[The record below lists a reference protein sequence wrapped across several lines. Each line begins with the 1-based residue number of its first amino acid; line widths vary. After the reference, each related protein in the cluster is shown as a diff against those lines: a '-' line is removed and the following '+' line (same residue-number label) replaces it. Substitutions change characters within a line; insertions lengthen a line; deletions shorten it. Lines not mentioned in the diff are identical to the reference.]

1 MENLRLERLKEFK
14 STLDKDNQVSKS
26 MVIALEEFIGD
37 NVITKQV
44 NPNKLTNLPSLTQLD
59 TIKTIVDNEIKSEQ
73 EKVSVD
79 EVYTAEDIVTILNGK
94 GTSVLGKLL
103 FITRLLSK
111 VDSGEGV
118 VDPAIKVAA
127 MTDEKIRYR
136 YVENGDTSILTD
148 ILTLPLDHV
157 YVNYKSYFEDVKSYI
172 YGELSESCGSLPEIY
187 PEELNAV
194 SLKYNALLNIID
206 SVDLDQAVN
215 ITPKPIT
222 LKDIITII
230 HNAPVIIDKLE
241 KWYELAGKYWHNDAD
256 NLNIDVDIDSLYK
269 GLSKLVKDDDLL
281 KSEDFITAI
290 LQYMFT
296 KPRQYEAT
304 V

>member
-79 EVYTAEDIVTILNGK
+79 EVYTAEDIVTLLNGK
-94 GTSVLGKLL
+94 GGTILSRLQFIMVLLAK
-103 FITRLLSK
+103 S
-111 VDSGEGV
+111 DSGEGV

-136 YVENGDTSILTD
+136 YVENEDGSILTD
-148 ILTLPLDHV
+148 ILTLPIDHV

-172 YGELSESCGSLPEIY
+172 YGELAESRDVLPEIY
-187 PEELNAV
+187 PQELNAV

-206 SVDLDQAVN
+206 SVALDQAVN
-215 ITPKPIT
+215 IIPKPIT

-230 HNAPVIIDKLE
+230 QNAPVIIDKIE
-241 KWYELAGKYWHNDAD
+241 SWRELAGKYWHTEVE
-256 NLNIDVDIDSLYK
+256 NLNIDVDINNLYR
-269 GLSKLVKDDDLL
+269 GLTKLAKDDDLL
-281 KSEDFITAI
+281 NGKDFITDI

-296 KPRQYEAT
+296 KPKRYDA
-304 V
+304 VI

>member
-37 NVITKQV
+37 NVITRQV

-59 TIKTIVDNEIKSEQ
+59 TIKTIVDNEIKSEE

-79 EVYTAEDIVTILNGK
+79 EVHTAEDIVTMLNGK
-94 GTSVLGKLL
+94 GSNAIAKLL
-103 FITRLLSK
+103 FIVRKIGTIDGGIAPS
-111 VDSGEGV
+111 
-118 VDPAIKVAA
+118 IKVAA

-136 YVENGDTSILTD
+136 YVSNDTESDVLTD
-148 ILTLPLDHV
+148 ILTLPLDTV

-187 PEELNAV
+187 PEQLNAV
-194 SLKYNALLNIID
+194 SLKYNTLVNIID
-206 SVDLDQAVN
+206 SINLDQA
-215 ITPKPIT
+215 TDFDLKPIT

-230 HNAPVIIDKLE
+230 ENAPVIIDKLE
-241 KWYELAGKYWHNDAD
+241 SWSELAGKYWHNDQD
-256 NLNIDVDIDSLYK
+256 NLVRDVDIDHLYK
-269 GLSKLVKDDDLL
+269 GMSRLAKDD
-281 KSEDFITAI
+281 SFVSGDFITDI
-290 LQYMFT
+290 LVYMFT
-296 KPRQYEAT
+296 KPRNNDEAAI
-304 V
+304 

>member
-59 TIKTIVDNEIKSEQ
+59 TIKTIVDNEIKSEE

-79 EVYTAEDIVTILNGK
+79 EVYTAEDIVTLLNGK
-94 GTSVLGKLL
+94 GDTILSRLL
-103 FITRLLSK
+103 FIMVLLAKS
-111 VDSGEGV
+111 DSGEGV
-118 VDPAIKVAA
+118 VDPTIKVAA

-136 YVENGDTSILTD
+136 YVENEDTSVLTD

-172 YGELSESCGSLPEIY
+172 YGELAESRDALPEIY

-206 SVDLDQAVN
+206 SVALDQAVN
-215 ITPKPIT
+215 IAPKPIT

-230 HNAPVIIDKLE
+230 HNAPVIINKLE
-241 KWYELAGKYWHNDAD
+241 SWNELAGKYWHTEVE
-256 NLNIDVDIDSLYK
+256 NLIRDVDIDSLYR
-269 GLSKLVKDDDLL
+269 GLSKLAKDDDLL
-281 KSEDFITAI
+281 NGKDFITDI

-296 KPRQYEAT
+296 KPKRNDA
-304 V
+304 VI